1 MTGCQLKDTHVFVK
15 EYRYQMNVLMVGV
28 DRNRIGGMWTVAE
41 TFINDEWFNKNV
53 KLYYVA
59 TSTGGSKIKRVCKMI
74 DGYFKVIE
82 ILASKKIDIVH
93 IHMAEKG
100 SVYRK
105 NIVIKMAKMF
115 GVTVVVQMH
124 AGPILAWYE
133 SLPLKKQFSVSKI
146 LNSADRILVLGEY
159 WKKQMVKI
167 VNANKIEVL
176 YNGAECP
183 SQNLYNIDGKYILY
197 MGVFKKAKG
206 IYDLID
212 AIKIIDNQLPPD
224 IKVYL
229 CGMDENGK
237 TKKYVM
243 EHGLNNRIV
252 MPGWIDKGTRLELFK
267 NTQICVLPSYF
278 EALSMTVIEA
288 MCYGIPIVT
297 TNISTMPELL
307 GNKITLIQPGNVPQ
321 LANEI
326 LSLNQNTNLRMKM
339 SNIEYQRAK
348 RKFSVD
354 IIMKK
359 TINIYNSLIN
369 DIRYRV

>member
-1 MTGCQLKDTHVFVK
+1 
-15 EYRYQMNVLMVGV
+15 MNVLMVGV
-28 DRNRIGGMWTVAE
+28 DKNRVGGMWTVAE
-41 TFINDEWFNKNV
+41 TFINDEWFNKSV

-59 TSTGGSKIKRVCKMI
+59 TATGGSKIKRVCKMI
-74 DGYFKVIE
+74 DGYFKVIQ

-105 NIVIKMAKMF
+105 NIVIKIAKMF
-115 GVTVVVQMH
+115 GANVVVQMH

-133 SLPLKKQFSVSKI
+133 SLPLKRQFSVSKI

-167 VNANKIEVL
+167 ASANKIEIL
-176 YNGAECP
+176 YNGSKCP
-183 SQNLYNIDGKYILY
+183 PRNLYNNDGKCILY
-197 MGVFKKAKG
+197 MGVLKATKG
-206 IYDLID
+206 VYDLIE
-212 AIKIIDNQLPPD
+212 AIKIIDNQLPSD
-224 IKVYL
+224 VKVYL

-237 TKKYVM
+237 AKKYVM

-267 NTQICVLPSYF
+267 NTQMCVLPSYF
-278 EALSMTVIEA
+278 EALSMTVIES
-288 MCYGIPIVT
+288 MCYGIPIIT

-307 GNKITLIQPGNVPQ
+307 GNRITLIQPGNVQQ

-326 LSLNQNTNLRMKM
+326 LRLNQNANLRVEM

-348 RKFSVD
+348 KYFSVD
-354 IIMKK
+354 TIMKR
-359 TINIYNSLIN
+359 TINIYNDLI
-369 DIRYRV
+369 DDV